1 MNHPFKSKILWA
13 ILYVLFQAASLTA
26 QDISIKEIS
35 IPSTILKKKVNIKV
49 QTPEGY
55 SKSKKKYAVLY
66 VLNGGDKLVG
76 EMATTTKALHQE
88 NDSPE
93 MIVVGM
99 DNDDDSA
106 KFLSCMEQEL
116 IPAISKKYRT
126 TGARTLLSKDVSGS
140 FALNALL
147 TKPTLFNGYISA
159 THQWLENSQDK
170 YTGLA
175 EKAFKTPAQFT
186 GKKIFFAKLRGAYD
200 DSDPKKTEKEMQEFS
215 ALLLSKSGNRITSQ
229 YKAFDDWGESVHPN
243 FKECLLFV
251 AAPENLE
258 KTPTAALEKHQLTN
272 GKWVIRDSKKKV
284 LYDIFPYDNGPD
296 YPSEGLFRILK
307 DGKIGYA
314 DEQTY
319 AIIIIPQF
327 DCAYPFENGKAKVSN
342 NCKTVKD
349 GEYSIWMSD
358 NWQYVDKKGKLSV
371 KN

>member
-1 MNHPFKSKILWA
+1 MNHQFNCKILWA
-13 ILYVLFQAASLTA
+13 ILFILFLTASLTS
-26 QDISIKEIS
+26 QDTSIKEIS

-55 SKSKKKYAVLY
+55 RKSKKKYALLY
-66 VLNGGDKLVG
+66 VLNGDDKLVG
-76 EMATTTKALHQE
+76 EMAATTKALNQE

-93 MIVVGM
+93 MIVVGLENDE
-99 DNDDDSA
+99 DNA
-106 KFLSCMEQEL
+106 KFLSSMEQEL
-116 IPAISKKYRT
+116 IPAITKKYRA
-126 TGARTLLSKDVSGS
+126 TGVRTLLSKDVSGS
-140 FALNALL
+140 FALYALL

-159 THQWLENSQDK
+159 THQWLENGQDK

-175 EKAFKTPAQFT
+175 EKAFKTSDLYT
-186 GKKIFFAKLRGAYD
+186 DKKIFFAKLRGAYD
-200 DSDPKKTEKEMQEFS
+200 DSDPKKAEKEMQEFS
-215 ALLLSKSGNRITSQ
+215 ALLLSKSGNRIKSQ
-229 YKAFDDWGESVHPN
+229 YKAFDDWGEAVHPN

-251 AAPENLE
+251 AASENLQ
-258 KTPTAALEKHQLTN
+258 KTPTVALEKHQLTN

-296 YPSEGLFRILK
+296 YPVEGLFRVVK

-327 DCAYPFENGKAKVSN
+327 DCAYPFENGQAKVSN

-349 GEYSIWMSD
+349 GEHSIWTSD
-358 NWQYVDKKGKLSV
+358 SWQYVDKKGEIFD
-371 KN
+371 